1 MLMNLDN
8 FTYLRQISAK
18 PHIID
23 KSGQVFQIETSLNYF
38 ELEER
43 FEMFI
48 FDESFALLDLR

>member
-1 MLMNLDN
+1 MNLDN